1 MTVRPSDIEA
11 WLVAGQAALDAGHHA
26 DAAAAFRHVQDALPG
41 EITVAL
47 MVANAWRLAGHTM
60 AVRDTLLSVFHHA
73 TATAT
78 ASGPALREP
87 VDVTAIYELGAA
99 LLEAGLPAEARQ
111 LFERVVRQRPK
122 DPAALGALAGATRA
136 EGDPQRAW
144 PIVQRAMAIAS
155 RQPALL
161 LTAAQIRHA
170 LGDLTRARYWLDR
183 AEAVRPAHGPTRLQ
197 RALTSLLSGP
207 SAEGWADFE
216 HRGLPTPPTTGA
228 RAWHGEPLEGR
239 SILVTAEQGQ
249 GDNFQFVRFV
259 AELSRRGA
267 SRVVLECHAGA
278 LSLFA
283 ASGFDAVARG
293 EAPVTDWYVPMLSLP
308 HRLGTGADV
317 ASGGIPYLHA
327 GLPPDHSTTRTENA
341 KPIDRASRGNA
352 PTSRRLGLVWQGN
365 PAFLSTTLRDLDP
378 TLLPSLLDI
387 PAVEWVSLQLGAALT
402 VHDHRLEMPYLSSC
416 WLDTALLLTGLDGVV
431 TVDTGIAH
439 LAGAMGLPTYILL
452 PFTPDWRWGLTA
464 DTTPWYPSARLIRQ
478 RRPRDWASVVDE
490 LAHTLGS
497 DVRHIL
503 PDSPDVVAEPR

>member
-26 DAAAAFRHVQDALPG
+26 DAAAAFMRVHVALPG

-47 MVANAWRLAGHTM
+47 MVANAWRLAGNTM
-60 AVRDTLLSVFHHA
+60 AMREALLSVFHH
-73 TATAT
+73 TTAT
-78 ASGPALREP
+78 ASAPALIEREN
-87 VDVTAIYELGAA
+87 VTAMYELGAA
-99 LLEAGLPAEARQ
+99 LLDAGAPSEARQ

-155 RQPALL
+155 KQPALL

-216 HRGLPTPPTTGA
+216 HRGLPTPPATGA
-228 RAWHGEPLEGR
+228 RAWHGEPLQGH

-249 GDNFQFVRFV
+249 GDNFQFARYV
-259 AELSRRGA
+259 AQLSRRGA

-278 LSLFA
+278 RSLFA
-283 ASGFDAVARG
+283 ASGFDAVAKG

-308 HRLGTGADV
+308 HWLGTGADV

-327 GLPPDHSTTRTENA
+327 GA
-341 KPIDRASRGNA
+341 RAA
-352 PTSRRLGLVWQGN
+352 PKYASPRRRIGLVWQGN
-365 PAFLSTTLRDLDP
+365 PAFLATTLRDFDES
-378 TLLPSLLDI
+378 LLPQLLDM
-387 PAVEWVSLQLGAALT
+387 PHVEWVSLQVGSTPAPN
-402 VHDHRLEMPYLSSC
+402 HHQLETPQLSYQ
-416 WLDTALLLTGLDGVV
+416 WLDTARLLSNLDAIVS
-431 TVDTGIAH
+431 VDTGMAH
-439 LAGAMGLPTYILL
+439 LAGAMGIPTVVLL
-452 PFTPDWRWGLTA
+452 PFTPDWRWGLGT
-464 DTTPWYPSARLIRQ
+464 DLSPWYPTSRLIRQ
-478 RRPRDWASVVDE
+478 RAPRDWASTIAPMHAA
-490 LAHTLGS
+490 LAAA
-497 DVRHIL
+497 V
-503 PDSPDVVAEPR
+503 PR